1 MAPKTHYDAGEVQQE
16 VNEAAAKEFE
26 NLKAEGWEFSEST
39 ELTCEYLGAATEDGY
54 TLAKKPTL
62 RSTIG
67 LKWSYRDHCTVASL
81 IKNVRYDYYLGHGIS
96 FPEHWKTAF
105 KCDFL
110 TRIAQDAAVTFAQ
123 EALFEDV
130 ALLSPQKL
138 TRTAASPKAQSLRS
152 RGQLEFQSN
161 TCCARTFAIRSGS
174 VIGDLSGTTPYVP
187 IPSTQATWSPRI

>member
-16 VNEAAAKEFE
+16 VNEATAHVFE

-39 ELTCEYLGAATEDGY
+39 ELTCEYLGPLTDDGY
-54 TLAKKPTL
+54 TLTKKPTL

-81 IKNVRYDYYLGHGIS
+81 IKNVRYDYYLGHGIT

-110 TRIAQDAAVTFAQ
+110 TRISQEAAVTFA
-123 EALFEDV
+123 EESLFEDV
-130 ALLSPQKL
+130 SCRFVGAPRPAETLRAVRVCGACCRSTLSELRNAQK
-138 TRTAASPKAQSLRS
+138 
-152 RGQLEFQSN
+152 
-161 TCCARTFAIRSGS
+161 AI
-174 VIGDLSGTTPYVP
+174 P
-187 IPSTQATWSPRI
+187 